1 MNFIGQKCVHCGN
14 VFDEKDSV
22 VVCPD
27 CGSPH
32 HRDCYKELGRCAN
45 ESLHAEKFRWKR
57 EEEKKEE
64 KESVCRICGTSNIP
78 GGKFCSECGSP
89 LEYSFESEN
98 TDQSSSEDRI
108 RRILEDMP
116 KYVGFDPEEDLGGA
130 TVKEVSDFVGPN
142 TMYYLPLFKRMKDFG
157 AKFSF
162 NISCL
167 FFPSLYFANRKMWGW
182 AIIVTIVS
190 LILGIPT
197 ALLYFAESDGIPETL
212 LLFIQQHSVFL
223 EKADAVTSTLDF
235 FLNILLCFI
244 GNRLYYKY
252 VMRSVKKIKSRND
265 GFTKQKIAQLGGV
278 KPVNMIII
286 TFIKLGI
293 AFLFGMVATAIP
305 GMFAMLEDFSAAMFF

>member
-1 MNFIGQKCVHCGN
+1 
-14 VFDEKDSV
+14 
-22 VVCPD
+22 
-27 CGSPH
+27 
-32 HRDCYKELGRCAN
+32 
-45 ESLHAEKFRWKR
+45 
-57 EEEKKEE
+57 
-64 KESVCRICGTSNIP
+64 
-78 GGKFCSECGSP
+78 
-89 LEYSFESEN
+89 
-98 TDQSSSEDRI
+98 
-108 RRILEDMP
+108 
-116 KYVGFDPEEDLGGA
+116 
-130 TVKEVSDFVGPN
+130 
-142 TMYYLPLFKRMKDFG
+142 
-157 AKFSF
+157 
-162 NISCL
+162 
-167 FFPSLYFANRKMWGW
+167 MWGW

-265 GFTKQKIAQLGGV
+265 GFTKQRIAQLGGV